1 MCLDAEVKRGAECNT
16 DHQFLCA
23 RIRGGRGELQKEG
36 TSEWRGGG
44 RYNVSK
50 LIVNSEGGER
60 MLVGSL

>member
-1 MCLDAEVKRGAECNT
+1 MIMHQSDRRMCLDAEVKRGAECNT

-44 RYNVSK
+44 
-50 LIVNSEGGER
+50 GGGTMCR
-60 MLVGSL
+60 N

>member
-1 MCLDAEVKRGAECNT
+1 ME
-16 DHQFLCA
+16 
-23 RIRGGRGELQKEG
+23 GG
-36 TSEWRGGG
+36 GGG